1 MLNAIGTPT
10 GSSSGAFMQLLI
22 SIAGTSYLV
31 EKSESTIPKSTFQEK
46 RTTAKGLIL
55 DCRLATYAIRGRL
68 ALLGIL

>member
-1 MLNAIGTPT
+1 
-10 GSSSGAFMQLLI
+10 MQLLI

-31 EKSESTIPKSTFQEK
+31 EKAESTIPKSTFQEK